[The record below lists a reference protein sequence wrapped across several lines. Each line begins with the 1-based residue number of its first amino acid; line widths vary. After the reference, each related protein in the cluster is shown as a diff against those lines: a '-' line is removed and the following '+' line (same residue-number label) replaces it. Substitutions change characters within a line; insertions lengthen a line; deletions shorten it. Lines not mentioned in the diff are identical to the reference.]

1 VAALSFLLD
10 DEGASGPFNLTA
22 PEPVPNVMF
31 THALGSALRRPAFLA
46 VPEIVLR
53 VAVGDEMTSEFLVA
67 SQRARP
73 ERLLSSGFVF
83 ADPAL
88 PGALVTAL
96 QDR

>member
-1 VAALSFLLD
+1 
-10 DEGASGPFNLTA
+10 
-22 PEPVPNVMF
+22 VP
-31 THALGSALRRPAFLA
+31 S
-46 VPEIVLR
+46 IVLR

-73 ERLLSSGFVF
+73 ERLLSSGIVF